1 MKRKLLLFCTAIFLI
16 CFFSGCVVLPENNTS
31 DSDESKIP
39 GSSSVTTEPD
49 GAEPNDISLDALQN
63 KISQNSIAVGV
74 AFIGYVNSEST
85 EADLRAYL
93 AGSET
98 GKKYPFLSSAPLV
111 ITEGQ
116 ELYAIVPP
124 NKKATI
130 TVYPSS
136 VTEDGEYADDRSNPL
151 CIGEPGEPLLL
162 RCNLSEIYSNVLISA
177 TDGGGA
183 VLFRPSVS
191 LKDGHLTND
200 LPVYDFSIYE
210 ETPDERSVQIAT
222 EILLEADEVKN
233 AVKGGMKIMYTGDTQ
248 MIEGRTCLLFALG
261 TDREDQF
268 VRERYYGVC
277 DNLIYVYDA
286 VSDTWAVLGRK

>member
-16 CFFSGCVVLPENNTS
+16 CFFSGCVVLPGNNTS

-39 GSSSVTTEPD
+39 GGSSVTTEPD
-49 GAEPNDISLDALQN
+49 GADPNDISLDALQN

-177 TDGGGA
+177 TDGGA
-183 VLFRPSVS
+183 IDFHPSLS
-191 LKDGHLTND
+191 MENGHLQEITG
-200 LPVYDFSIYE
+200 VYDFSVYE

-222 EILLEADEVKN
+222 EILLEADEVKA
-233 AVKGGMKIMYTGDTQ
+233 AVKGGMKIMYTGDAEVPRCSFQ
-248 MIEGRTCLLFALG
+248 GRQTLHITKGA
-261 TDREDQF
+261 DHA
-268 VRERYYGVC
+268 
-277 DNLIYVYDA
+277 I
-286 VSDTWAVLGRK
+286 